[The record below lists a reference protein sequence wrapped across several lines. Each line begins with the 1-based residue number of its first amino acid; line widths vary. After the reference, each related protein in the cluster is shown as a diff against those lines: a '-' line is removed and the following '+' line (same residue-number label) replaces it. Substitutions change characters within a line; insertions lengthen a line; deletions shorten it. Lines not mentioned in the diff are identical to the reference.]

1 MAISLVAISI
11 HVVYL
16 NLRLTLDK
24 PARLR
29 IAVSRFLFGMVV
41 GAVLMYVAMHYH
53 IVRGNQGVFLVP
65 KLNNNLSD
73 VFTDT
78 REFELDD
85 WRRHKPL
92 AAAIMQSDQSQLL
105 EGSSLNS
112 FRDSIRGLVDGLF
125 GRD

>member
-1 MAISLVAISI
+1 MPISLVAISI

>member
-1 MAISLVAISI
+1 M
-11 HVVYL
+11 
-16 NLRLTLDK
+16 
-24 PARLR
+24 
-29 IAVSRFLFGMVV
+29 
-41 GAVLMYVAMHYH
+41 
-53 IVRGNQGVFLVP
+53 FLVP
-65 KLNNNLSD
+65 KLSNNLSD

-85 WRRHKPL
+85 WRKHKPL

-112 FRDSIRGLVDGLF
+112 FRSSIRGLVDGLF